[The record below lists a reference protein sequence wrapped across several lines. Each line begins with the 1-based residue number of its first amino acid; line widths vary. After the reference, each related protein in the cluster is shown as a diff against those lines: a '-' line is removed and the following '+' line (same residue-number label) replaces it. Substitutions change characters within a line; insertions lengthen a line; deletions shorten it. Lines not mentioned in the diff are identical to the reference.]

1 MAIWES
7 DLGRDVLKKYDAHTI
22 SLPIFYISEPYKT
35 KMFSG
40 MGADADLL
48 TTEAMLLNSH
58 TWGVDP
64 EFFETYAKLKN
75 IFNVTSISYEPK
87 RKKRAFTATME
98 SEKYPF
104 FGTQFHPEKVAF
116 MFNND
121 SGVNHTWKSL

>member
-1 MAIWES
+1 
-7 DLGRDVLKKYDAHTI
+7 
-22 SLPIFYISEPYKT
+22 
-35 KMFSG
+35 MFSG

-64 EFFETYAKLKN
+64 LLFETDAKLKSM
-75 IFNVTSISYEPK
+75 FQVTSISYEPEG
-87 RKKRAFTATME
+87 KKRAFTATME